1 MPRWTAALAALT
13 IALTCFVA
21 GTATAVTPTNG
32 VYQGTRDSVP
42 GPHDEYEGYIRA
54 KGSGTNRKIVP
65 PGDFTCGGSP
75 CSVPKILVPSDGTCN
90 ALNANLEATSIPIV
104 SGTFDYTG
112 RANIG
117 MGGARMKIRF
127 KGAWSTRTEIKGFTR
142 IWNASCDSGKVRW
155 TMDTP
160 PP

>member
-1 MPRWTAALAALT
+1 MIRRTATLAALAIVLT
-13 IALTCFVA
+13 FVTTGFA
-21 GTATAVTPTNG
+21 SAVIPTNG

-75 CSVPKILVPSDGTCN
+75 CSVPNILVPSDGTCN
-90 ALNANLEATSIPIV
+90 ALNANLEATSIPIT
-104 SGTFDYTG
+104 SGAFDYTG

-117 MGGARMKIRF
+117 MAGARMRIHF
-127 KGAWSTRTEIKGFTR
+127 KGAWSTRTRIEGFTR

>member
-1 MPRWTAALAALT
+1 MARRSATLAALAVTLT
-13 IALTCFVA
+13 L
-21 GTATAVTPTNG
+21 GTMDFATAVTPTNG

-42 GPHDEYEGYIRA
+42 GPHDEHEGFIRA
-54 KGSGTNRKIVP
+54 KGSGANRHIVA
-65 PGDFTCGGSP
+65 PGDFTCDGGP
-75 CSVPKILVPSDGTCN
+75 CSVTKILVPSDGTCN

-104 SGTFDYTG
+104 AGAFDYTG

-117 MGGARMKIRF
+117 TAGARMKIHF
-127 KGAWSTRTEIKGFTR
+127 KGAWTTRTRIKGFTR